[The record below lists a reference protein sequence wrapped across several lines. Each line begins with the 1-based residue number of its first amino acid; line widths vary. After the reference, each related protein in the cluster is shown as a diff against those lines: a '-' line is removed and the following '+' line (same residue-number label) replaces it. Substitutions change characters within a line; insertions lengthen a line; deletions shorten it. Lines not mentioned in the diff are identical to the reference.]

1 MQKSMKM
8 DMCTKKAIP
17 GQRSTDQRN
26 VMSQQLSELRLMLQ
40 RHRRIGELSE
50 EISELNKRIT
60 FKERRIEEAT
70 INRNF
75 RVCDDLASEVS
86 ELKAH
91 RRQLSAELATFQ
103 KKSKKAAYYSE
114 SKKKQSS
121 HSSTDCA
128 GEMHD

>member
-1 MQKSMKM
+1 M
-8 DMCTKKAIP
+8 
-17 GQRSTDQRN
+17 
-26 VMSQQLSELRLMLQ
+26 
-40 RHRRIGELSE
+40 SE
-50 EISELNKRIT
+50 EISELNKRIV

-91 RRQLSAELATFQ
+91 RRQLNAELATFQ

-114 SKKKQSS
+114 SKKKKQSS

-128 GEMHD
+128 GEKDDQPGEVEADEPSQSF